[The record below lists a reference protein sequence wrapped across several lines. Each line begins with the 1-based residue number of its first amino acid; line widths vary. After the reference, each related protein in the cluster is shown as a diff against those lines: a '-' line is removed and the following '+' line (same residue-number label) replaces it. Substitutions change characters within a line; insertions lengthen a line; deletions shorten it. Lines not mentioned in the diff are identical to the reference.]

1 MFQGTNGRGSWTEP
15 GPAGVLSRDF
25 GWLIS
30 RISTARP
37 HCSRFDVLGVG
48 SQLSVVCGYGIRPLP
63 PVWQISKT
71 SRSAGGSN
79 PLIQASQS
87 RSRTQS
93 ERGSNKKQK
102 GGKAASLRGNEP
114 HPEATAM
121 ILDHL
126 ADIEDIQ
133 ISRRLD
139 SIDPSSSIPDP
150 ERVRQQQEAK
160 GRESSFLQQ
169 RRTREAAA
177 GRRPQSHAFPL
188 LLARTL
194 SFALSRARR
203 STLACHSCSHL
214 SLSHLRAS

>member
-1 MFQGTNGRGSWTEP
+1 MILDHLADIEDIQ
-15 GPAGVLSRDF
+15 
-25 GWLIS
+25 IS
-30 RISTARP
+30 RRLDSIDPSSSIP
-37 HCSRFDVLGVG
+37 D
-48 SQLSVVCGYGIRPLP
+48 P
-63 PVWQISKT
+63 
-71 SRSAGGSN
+71 
-79 PLIQASQS
+79 
-87 RSRTQS
+87 
-93 ERGSNKKQK
+93 ERVRQQQEAK
-102 GGKAASLRGNEP
+102 GRESSFLQRQ
-114 HPEATAM
+114 PEATAM